1 MRLSNRMITAI
12 KIAVFLAALAPVG
25 RLAWLAVMDPGALGP
40 NPAEYIVR
48 STGEWCLRFVVATLA
63 ITPLR
68 RWTGAAWVMRLRR
81 MIGLYAFSYG
91 VVHFA
96 SYISFDHV
104 FDAGAI
110 IRDIIKRPFI
120 TVGFAALLLMLPLA
134 ITSTNAMVRRLGGR
148 RWLSLHRAVYA
159 VGVLG
164 VVHYWMMVKRD
175 ITQPAIYALI
185 VAVLLGARWVWSRRD
200 RLRAAARTAQAA

>member
-12 KIAVFLAALAPVG
+12 KVAVFLAALVPFG
-25 RLAWLAVMDPGALGP
+25 RLVWLALLDPGALGP

-68 RWTGAAWVMRLRR
+68 RWTGSAWVMRLRR
-81 MIGLYAFSYG
+81 MIGLYAFFYG

-104 FDAGAI
+104 FDVGAI

-120 TVGFAALLLMLPLA
+120 TVGFVALLLMLPLA
-134 ITSTNAMVRRLGGR
+134 ITSTNAMVRRLGGK

-164 VVHYWMMVKRD
+164 SVHYWMMVKRD

-200 RLRAAARTAQAA
+200 RRRATARAAQAA

>member
-12 KIAVFLAALAPVG
+12 KVAVFLAALVPFG
-25 RLAWLAVMDPGALGP
+25 RLVWLALLDPGALGP

-68 RWTGAAWVMRLRR
+68 RWTGSAWVMRLRR
-81 MIGLYAFSYG
+81 MIGLYAFFYG

-104 FDAGAI
+104 FDVGAI

-120 TVGFAALLLMLPLA
+120 SVGFVALLLMLPLA

-164 VVHYWMMVKRD
+164 SVHYWMMVKRD

-200 RLRAAARTAQAA
+200 RRRATARAAQAA

>member
-12 KIAVFLAALAPVG
+12 KVAVFLAALVPFG
-25 RLAWLAVMDPGALGP
+25 RLVWLALLDPGALGP

-48 STGEWCLRFVVATLA
+48 STGEWCLRFVAATLA

-68 RWTGAAWVMRLRR
+68 RWTGSAWVMRLRR
-81 MIGLYAFSYG
+81 MIGLYAFFYG
-91 VVHFA
+91 AVHFA

-104 FDAGAI
+104 FDVGAI
-110 IRDIIKRPFI
+110 IKDIIKRPFI

-148 RWLSLHRAVYA
+148 RWLTLHRAVYA
-159 VGVLG
+159 VGILG

-200 RLRAAARTAQAA
+200 RLRATARAAQAA

>member
-12 KIAVFLAALAPVG
+12 KVAVFLAALVPFG
-25 RLAWLAVMDPGALGP
+25 RLVWLALLDPGALGP

-68 RWTGAAWVMRLRR
+68 RWTGSAWVMRLRR
-81 MIGLYAFSYG
+81 MIGLYAFFYG

-104 FDAGAI
+104 FDVGAI

-120 TVGFAALLLMLPLA
+120 TVGFVALLLMLPLA

-164 VVHYWMMVKRD
+164 SVHYWMMVKRD

-200 RLRAAARTAQAA
+200 RRRATARAAQAA

>member
-12 KIAVFLAALAPVG
+12 KVAVFLAALVPFG
-25 RLAWLAVMDPGALGP
+25 RLVWLALLDPGALGP

-68 RWTGAAWVMRLRR
+68 RWTGSAWVMRLRR
-81 MIGLYAFSYG
+81 MIGLYAFFYG

-104 FDAGAI
+104 FDVGAI
-110 IRDIIKRPFI
+110 ISDIIKRPFI
-120 TVGFAALLLMLPLA
+120 TVGFVALLLMLPLA

-164 VVHYWMMVKRD
+164 SVHYWMMVKRD

-200 RLRAAARTAQAA
+200 RRRATARAAQAA

>member
-12 KIAVFLAALAPVG
+12 KAAVFLAALVPFG
-25 RLAWLAVMDPGALGP
+25 RLVWLALLDPGALGP

-68 RWTGAAWVMRLRR
+68 RWTGSAWVMRLRR
-81 MIGLYAFSYG
+81 MIGLYAFFYG

-104 FDAGAI
+104 FDVGAI
-110 IRDIIKRPFI
+110 ISDIIKRPFI
-120 TVGFAALLLMLPLA
+120 SVGFVALLLMLPLA

-164 VVHYWMMVKRD
+164 SVHYWMMVKRD

-200 RLRAAARTAQAA
+200 RRRATARAAQAA

>member
-12 KIAVFLAALAPVG
+12 KVAVFLAALVPFG
-25 RLAWLAVMDPGALGP
+25 RLVWLALLDPGALGP

-68 RWTGAAWVMRLRR
+68 RWTGSAWVMRLRR
-81 MIGLYAFSYG
+81 MIGLYAFFYG

-104 FDAGAI
+104 FDVGAI
-110 IRDIIKRPFI
+110 VRDIIKRPFI
-120 TVGFAALLLMLPLA
+120 FSYARSALVSPAANRRCRSCSACCRARSTV
-134 ITSTNAMVRRLGGR
+134 
-148 RWLSLHRAVYA
+148 
-159 VGVLG
+159 
-164 VVHYWMMVKRD
+164 
-175 ITQPAIYALI
+175 
-185 VAVLLGARWVWSRRD
+185 
-200 RLRAAARTAQAA
+200 

>member
-12 KIAVFLAALAPVG
+12 KVAVFLAALVPFS
-25 RLAWLAVMDPGALGP
+25 RLAWLAMMDPGALGP

-48 STGEWCLRFVVATLA
+48 STGEWCLRFVVLTLA

-68 RWTGAAWVMRLRR
+68 RWTGSAWVMRLRR
-81 MIGLYAFSYG
+81 MIGLYAFFYG

-104 FDAGAI
+104 FDVGAI
-110 IRDIIKRPFI
+110 IKDIVKRPFI

-134 ITSTNAMVRRLGGR
+134 ITSTNAMVRRLGGK

-164 VVHYWMMVKRD
+164 AVHYWMMVKRD

-200 RLRAAARTAQAA
+200 RLRATARSAQAA